1 MKITLYT
8 VEKANKTIL
17 ELTPRLE
24 ALVEMRAEMR
34 RIDTRLEVM
43 SLALAGA
50 SPDNPDAAESRQITM
65 ERQELV
71 TKLREGLGAIQARG
85 CIVKDLDQGLLDF
98 YSLMGDRL
106 VFLCWKL
113 GEAEIAHWH
122 TLDGGYATRRPLD
135 RSSTEDPEGR

>member
-8 VEKANKTIL
+8 VEQANRAIQ
-17 ELTPRLE
+17 ELTPRIE

-50 SPDNPDAAESRQITM
+50 SPENPDAAESRRLAT
-65 ERQELV
+65 ERQGLV
-71 TKLREGLGAIQARG
+71 DQLREGLAAIQAQG
-85 CIVKDLDQGLLDF
+85 CVVKDLDQGLLDF
-98 YSLMGDRL
+98 YSLLGDRL

-113 GEAEIAHWH
+113 GETEIGHWH
-122 TLDGGYATRRPLD
+122 TLDSGFSKRRPLD
-135 RSSTEDPEGR
+135 RSSLEDPEGR